1 MSPHD
6 GFQVPSMDVECHG
19 LESVHF
25 QTQIDP
31 LLLLFQIFV
40 VTSGPRWTRWRRT
53 RGQALL
59 VIKSWKIKMSLFSF
73 LFLVMT
79 GRTVLP
85 GFVFIYLFILN
96 DNLIRFSCL
105 LLLLLLL
112 GWPIIHF
119 WIYGLKTLG
128 LLIHNWALSPYSTG
142 DNDDLFY
149 LYSYNL
155 IINDIC
161 YFPLQIC

>member
-1 MSPHD
+1 MNKVKKNQRAGSP
-6 GFQVPSMDVECHG
+6 CN
-19 LESVHF
+19 
-25 QTQIDP
+25 QILKD
-31 LLLLFQIFV
+31 QNV
-40 VTSGPRWTRWRRT
+40 
-53 RGQALL
+53 
-59 VIKSWKIKMSLFSF
+59 SF
-73 LFLVMT
+73 FLPFFGNDRKDSAAWFCV
-79 GRTVLP
+79 
-85 GFVFIYLFILN
+85 YLFILN